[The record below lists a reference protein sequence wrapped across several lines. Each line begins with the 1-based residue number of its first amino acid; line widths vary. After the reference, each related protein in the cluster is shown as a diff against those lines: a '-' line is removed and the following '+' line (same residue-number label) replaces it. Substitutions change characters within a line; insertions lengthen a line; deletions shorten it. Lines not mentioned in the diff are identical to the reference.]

1 LGAGGFAG
9 SNPAAPILVDVELK
23 EQQLDGPA
31 ASRLLAAFAAEIAEL
46 YPGWDA
52 RAGPSAAPEDFAA
65 PSGTFLIACAGT
77 RALGCGGLKRL
88 DARRAEIKRLY
99 VAPEA
104 RGERVAR
111 RLIAGLELAA
121 RERGYDVVRL
131 DTGARQPGALALFLS
146 AGYLA
151 IGDYNGNPFASHWL
165 EKQLAPKAR
174 GRFDAARGDSG

>member
-1 LGAGGFAG
+1 MGAGGFAG

-31 ASRLLAAFAAEIAEL
+31 ASWLLAAFAAEIAEL

-88 DARRAEIKRLY
+88 GCGGLKRLDARRAEIKRLY

-121 RERGYDVVRL
+121 RERGATLADLGRERHPGRARADPRRL
-131 DTGARQPGALALFLS
+131 YPEA
-146 AGYLA
+146 
-151 IGDYNGNPFASHWL
+151 
-165 EKQLAPKAR
+165 QLAP
-174 GRFDAARGDSG
+174 DHPGDLDHRERSIPSVP